1 MKTDF
6 SVNIHVDLGVTP
18 EVVALVT
25 AIIGHKQM
33 PMVQQPSASE
43 QPEPAPTPAKRG
55 RGRKAATTEAPAD
68 NAKAAPA
75 DVDANEQAPTQ
86 TVTEPQPEAEQAPE
100 PEQPKELTEQDIREA
115 MHRTRQRIEGENY
128 KDETDSEAY
137 TKYHR
142 QLTANFKNIAALLGA
157 DKPSALPADKR
168 ASFIAQCDELQVLED
183 GTIGTKCPY

>member
-18 EVVALVT
+18 ELVALVN
-25 AIIGHKQM
+25 AIIGHR
-33 PMVQQPSASE
+33 QPTEWGPIPEPPASE
-43 QPEPAPTPAKRG
+43 QPKPK
-55 RGRKAATTEAPAD
+55 RGRKAATAKADEAPAPEVEQ
-68 NAKAAPA
+68 PA
-75 DVDANEQAPTQ
+75 D
-86 TVTEPQPEAEQAPE
+86 AEQQPE
-100 PEQPKELTEQDIREA
+100 PEAQEPKELTEQDIREA